1 MALGTESDG
10 LDASSA
16 TGLPGSAS
24 LVRFD
29 IPIDGWRDIGKSE
42 KTKQTEHEQ
51 VDQRSCWCD
60 HLQKQRACLFY
71 VVTRALQQRLI
82 ISPVKL
88 QAKVKEQLSSAQKDD
103 TFHSDSLVQISSE

>member
-42 KTKQTEHEQ
+42 KQSRQSTSNFIKG
-51 VDQRSCWCD
+51 VAD
-60 HLQKQRACLFY
+60 
-71 VVTRALQQRLI
+71 VI
-82 ISPVKL
+82 ISRNKGL
-88 QAKVKEQLSSAQKDD
+88 ASS
-103 TFHSDSLVQISSE
+103 TS